1 MTGAN
6 LTIGKVARAAGVGVE
21 TVRFYERKGLVSR
34 PRRPE
39 GGFRIYSPA
48 TVARIR
54 FIRAAQGLGF
64 SLREV
69 SELLSLRADAAAD
82 AGSVRVQVET
92 KLHDVDNR
100 IRRLKDMRTALQNLL
115 EGCSG
120 GGPVRTCSILSALD
134 LMPEESK

>member
-120 GGPVRTCSILSALD
+120 DGPVRTCSILSALD